1 MNTHQQRRRDPHPE
15 DKDLFSSSHLVHL
28 RSAVLELSWLL
39 SKGYALHST
48 LELVG
53 NHYQLTQRQR
63 LAVSRVVCSDENR
76 QLRQEK
82 CLPLE
87 KIKDEQLLI
96 DGFNLLITIETAL
109 SGGIVLRC
117 RDGCIRDIA
126 GIHGSYHPINETRQ
140 AIELI
145 GMALESFNPQEV
157 LWLFDKP
164 ISNSGRLVMMVR
176 DIAKEHGWHWQADV
190 NINPDKAILSAN
202 KIAIT
207 SDSMILDGINQWV
220 NLGSYLVLTILH
232 SEWLIDFAKE

>member
-1 MNTHQQRRRDPHPE
+1 MNTHQQRRRGPHPE